1 MRQQAI
7 ITDVLEF
14 FLQNSMLKRV
24 FQEWFRKYFQDMI
37 KNKKGFTLNINTLA
51 HAYNDT
57 LHFIIPLLLPF
68 FQIEFSFT
76 YFQSGLVLTFY
87 EALRSIFSLLYGVIA
102 DRFGH
107 RNLIIALGI
116 VLSSVL
122 LGSVTCINK
131 ISLIITALLL
141 MAIAISTFHPLATAM
156 VGEKAQPGK
165 QGRDL
170 SLFSASG
177 TIGLVI
183 MSLFFGW
190 LVQIWGWRTT
200 CFIIAL
206 PGLLLGWFYAK
217 ISEVKQEVKITGS
230 RINHHNLFAIFFLSK
245 SVLCLGTKVFLS
257 FLPIYLT
264 TYIRLK
270 PGISAWIISI
280 YFTGVFIGNILICQL
295 LDRKNPLQFV
305 IFSIASLTILIFL
318 LTCSRVLLLIGIIV
332 VTIGLMEGIYYPA
345 QSTWLNMVSSHHNRG
360 SLFGF
365 GFFME
370 GLTATI
376 APTIY
381 GWFADNYGIVYAY
394 RLMIIPIFISL
405 LLNITLF
412 QAVEK
417 YQNQNIKV
425 I

>member
-1 MRQQAI
+1 M
-7 ITDVLEF
+7 
-14 FLQNSMLKRV
+14 M
-24 FQEWFRKYFQDMI
+24 
-37 KNKKGFTLNINTLA
+37 KNKKRFSLNINALA
-51 HAYNDT
+51 HAYNDAF
-57 LHFIIPLLLPF
+57 HFIIPLLLPF

-87 EALRSIFSLLYGVIA
+87 EALRSIFSLLSGVIA

-116 VLSSVL
+116 IMSSVL
-122 LGSVTCINK
+122 LGSVAWINK
-131 ISLIITALLL
+131 ISLIIMALLL

-183 MSLFFGW
+183 MSLLFGW

-206 PGLLLGWFYAK
+206 PGLLLGWIYARTR
-217 ISEVKQEVKITGS
+217 EEKQGIKITGD
-230 RINHHNLFAIFFLSK
+230 RINHHNLLALFFLSK

-257 FLPIYLT
+257 FLPIYIT
-264 TYIRLK
+264 THIGLK
-270 PGISAWIISI
+270 PGISAWIIGI
-280 YFTGVFIGNILICQL
+280 YFTGVFIGSILICQL

-305 IFSIASLTILIFL
+305 ILSVASLIILIIL
-318 LTCSRVLLLIGIIV
+318 LTCSKVLLIIGIIV
-332 VTIGLMEGIYYPA
+332 VIIGLMEGIYFPA

-381 GWFADNYGIVYAY
+381 GWFADNYGIVFAY

-405 LLNITLF
+405 LLNIALF
-412 QAVEK
+412 RTAEK
-417 YQNQNIKV
+417 YQNRNTKI

>member
-1 MRQQAI
+1 M
-7 ITDVLEF
+7 
-14 FLQNSMLKRV
+14 M
-24 FQEWFRKYFQDMI
+24 
-37 KNKKGFTLNINTLA
+37 KNKKRFSLNINALA
-51 HAYNDT
+51 HAYNDAF
-57 LHFIIPLLLPF
+57 HFIIPLLLPF

-87 EALRSIFSLLYGVIA
+87 EALRSIFSLLSGVIA

-116 VLSSVL
+116 IMSSVL
-122 LGSVTCINK
+122 LGSVAWINK
-131 ISLIITALLL
+131 ISLIIMALLL

-183 MSLFFGW
+183 MSLLFGW

-206 PGLLLGWFYAK
+206 PGLLLGWIYARTR
-217 ISEVKQEVKITGS
+217 EEKQCIKITGD
-230 RINHHNLFAIFFLSK
+230 RINHHNLLALFFLSK

-257 FLPIYLT
+257 FLPIYIT
-264 TYIRLK
+264 THIGLK
-270 PGISAWIISI
+270 PGISAWIIGI
-280 YFTGVFIGNILICQL
+280 YFTGVFIGSILICQL

-305 IFSIASLTILIFL
+305 ILSVASLIILIIL
-318 LTCSRVLLLIGIIV
+318 LTCSKVLLIIGIIV
-332 VTIGLMEGIYYPA
+332 VIIGLMEGIYFPA

-360 SLFGF
+360 ILFGF

-381 GWFADNYGIVYAY
+381 GWFADNYGIVFAY

-405 LLNITLF
+405 LLNIALF
-412 QAVEK
+412 RTAEK
-417 YQNQNIKV
+417 YQNRNTKI